1 MLPLFT
7 MNTISKPIE
16 SDQNANG
23 KQGTGA
29 RGGLTKSFSLQLIMH
44 CINSLLLACGWVIS
58 GFNMY
63 SSLLSEQ
70 RKEHSSVTGK

>member
-23 KQGTGA
+23 KQGTGGE
-29 RGGLTKSFSLQLIMH
+29 GGSYKKFQFTIDHALYKLTAFGLRVGNQWL
-44 CINSLLLACGWVIS
+44 
-58 GFNMY
+58 
-63 SSLLSEQ
+63 
-70 RKEHSSVTGK
+70 